1 MSRWVKRIGAAALT
15 GLAVFG
21 LDLSAA
27 QAQIM
32 PGGFNPFFRPAPG
45 FAAPGF
51 GARPM
56 VQPQLSPAMNP
67 FFAGAAGNLVAN
79 SAGGFPGYGGMPWG
93 GGGYDGYGWG
103 LGNTS
108 GGALMGAASVMNA
121 QGQFKVSR
129 QQARL
134 MAEQVR
140 AAQLENKRRAFDEY
154 MYEQKNTPSLEAI
167 RQEAIQAQ
175 LNRSLNN
182 PDPTEIASASALNNV
197 LAALEGMPTARIDSP
212 ALTEDTLKRL
222 NVVKGPGSSS
232 LGLLRDEG
240 KLVFPP
246 AVKDLQP
253 AEETAQMLKRL
264 DTLARDAY
272 AQASTG
278 RVDADMLKKMAEIS
292 TTLNERL
299 TKLVNDTPF
308 PQYSDGKRF
317 LRQLDDAIA
326 VLSQPDAG
334 EYLPNGKNA
343 ARGKNAADLVKYMAE
358 RGLRFAPAT
367 AGDEDAYKSVHRAL
381 ANYHK
386 ALSAQLASSSSGSST
401 PEK

>member
-1 MSRWVKRIGAAALT
+1 MSRWVRRIGSAALA
-15 GLAVFG
+15 GLAVLG

-27 QAQIM
+27 QAQFM
-32 PGGFNPFFRPAPG
+32 PGGFNPYFRPAPG

-51 GARPM
+51 GAARNVA
-56 VQPQLSPAMNP
+56 VQPGINTAVNP
-67 FFAGAAGNLVAN
+67 FFANAAGTLAAN
-79 SAGGFPGYGGMPWG
+79 SAGSFNPAGGYPYGGYPGYGGYDIG
-93 GGGYDGYGWG
+93 G
-103 LGNTS
+103 LS
-108 GGALMGAASVMNA
+108 GGSLYGAAAVMNA
-121 QGQFKVSR
+121 QGQFKVQR

-134 MAEQVR
+134 LAEQVR

-154 MYEQKNTPSLEAI
+154 MYEQRNTPSLEAI

-175 LNRSLNN
+175 LNRSLNA

-197 LAALEGMPTARIDSP
+197 LASLEAMPAGKVESP
-212 ALTEDTLKRL
+212 AVAEDTLKRV
-222 NVVKGPGSSS
+222 NVVKGAGNSS

-240 KLVFPP
+240 KLTFPP
-246 AVKDLQP
+246 AVSGLQP
-253 AEETAQMLKRL
+253 ADETAQLLKRL

-278 RVDADMLKKMAEIS
+278 RVDADMLKKMSEIS
-292 TTLNERL
+292 SGLNERL
-299 TKLVNDTPF
+299 TKLVNDMPF
-308 PQYSDGKRF
+308 GQYSDGKRF

-326 VLSQPDAG
+326 VLQQPDAG

-343 ARGKNAADLVKYMAE
+343 VRGRNVAELVKYMGD

-367 AGDEDAYKSVHRAL
+367 AGDEDAYRTLHRAL

-386 ALSAQLASSSSGSST
+386 ALSAQLAATSSGST
-401 PEK
+401 PER